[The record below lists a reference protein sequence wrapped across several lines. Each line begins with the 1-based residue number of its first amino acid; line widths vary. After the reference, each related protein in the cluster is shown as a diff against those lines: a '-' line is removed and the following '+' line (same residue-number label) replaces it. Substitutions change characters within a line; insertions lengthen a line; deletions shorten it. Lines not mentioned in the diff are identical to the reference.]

1 MCRWECVGAMEG
13 AAQDP
18 SQQRG
23 GVRDPHS
30 GPGPILDAAPQH
42 GRAWAEQLAGNLQ
55 LDLRLTNLLPVRYH
69 HTKSLVAFST
79 CGYRVR

>member
-1 MCRWECVGAMEG
+1 MPWTAQRRTHPSGGAG
-13 AAQDP
+13 
-18 SQQRG
+18 SG
-23 GVRDPHS
+23 TRDS